1 MKTETAGQVAANK
14 QEICALLGA
23 FVNQRPGL
31 DFNNYG
37 CAKSY
42 RAELRSITR
51 QRADALK
58 LLRAVELR
66 ESISAK
72 DLIEPFQTAY
82 CGRLSLVENKGKPA
96 LDYCTGQYYPT
107 EYRAAVCAVLARCLW
122 EWVRVDC
129 MPKGRLVHNS
139 ETGDTFERYGP
150 KDLRAGDFIR
160 DFFKREF
167 GRGIQSRW
175 FN

>member
-1 MKTETAGQVAANK
+1 MNTETAGQVAATK
-14 QEICALLGA
+14 QEICALLRA
-23 FVNQRPGL
+23 FINQRPGL

-37 CAKSY
+37 CATSY
-42 RAELRSITR
+42 RAELRSITK
-51 QRADALK
+51 QRSDAIQ

-66 ESISAK
+66 ESIEVGA
-72 DLIEPFQTAY
+72 LIAAFPRAY
-82 CGRLSLVENKGKPA
+82 SGRLELTETNGKPA
-96 LDYCTGQYYPT
+96 LFYCAGQYYPT

-122 EWVRVDC
+122 VWVSTDC

-139 ETGDTFERYGP
+139 ETGETFERYGP
-150 KDLRAGDFIR
+150 KDQRAGDFIR

-167 GRGIQSRW
+167 GRGIHSRW